1 MLKEQQKIIKQLV
14 QAYLHE
20 SLLRILAC
28 SPQDFAESVMV
39 TEEDLYK
46 SYKMMH
52 QELDIGAQ
60 IKLTTGEKDYFE
72 QVKA

>member
-1 MLKEQQKIIKQLV
+1 
-14 QAYLHE
+14 
-20 SLLRILAC
+20 
-28 SPQDFAESVMV
+28 MV

-72 QVKA
+72 QVKAQIMSYIIHVKQ